1 MILETRK
8 KPSGFGYQ
16 RQTWPRAVHHIMRVG
31 RTETRLIVEDGEMIS
46 PLAIAALLIG
56 GLFS

>member
-1 MILETRK
+1 M
-8 KPSGFGYQ
+8 GFGYQ

-46 PLAIAALLIG
+46 PLSIAALLIG